1 MSSGEAASVTF
12 RVAIIGRPNVG
23 KSTLFNILTR
33 TRNAVVKNQPG
44 VTRDVQAEKAEWWG
58 RQFEILD
65 TGGITNKIDD
75 FSPLILKQVLEAL
88 GRVDLIVAVL
98 DGKAGLHA
106 EDRDIIRIAQESGKP
121 FFVVVNK
128 VDREHEAD
136 LKKAEF
142 YELGVDFIHTS
153 FEQHVHV
160 DQVVEKIIS
169 HMPAETKKLREGIRF
184 AIMGKP
190 NVGKSSLANA
200 ILGESRMLVSDVAGT
215 TVDAIEEEL
224 SYKNQNLIL
233 VDTAGL
239 RRRGKRFAKRDGVE
253 ILSAYKTE
261 DAIGRANVVLLVVD
275 STLGPTEQDAR
286 LIKMAYDRFK
296 PVILVAN
303 KTDLARLQREKH
315 REWFRERL
323 AYEFHFTDDV
333 PVVFTS
339 AERVEGI
346 NEVLDKIIEI
356 HQKLTL
362 KISTSKLN
370 DFFYDTIRSAP
381 APVYG
386 NTNVKFYYLTQ
397 TEQRPPSF
405 IAFANHPEGV
415 SPTYRRFLIKRIQ
428 KQWGLEGVPVRMFVM
443 KSGGERL

>member
-1 MSSGEAASVTF
+1 MSSANF
-12 RVAIIGRPNVG
+12 RVAILGRPNVG

-44 VTRDVQAEKAEWWG
+44 VTRDIQAEKAEWWG
-58 RQFEILD
+58 KTFEILD
-65 TGGITNKIDD
+65 TGGITNRMDE

-88 GRVDLIVAVL
+88 GRVDLIVAVM
-98 DGKAGLHA
+98 DGKHGIHA

-142 YELGVDFIHTS
+142 YELGVDLIHAS
-153 FEQHVHV
+153 FEQRVHV
-160 DQVVEKIIS
+160 DKIVEKIIEHLPS
-169 HMPAETKKLREGIRF
+169 EQRQLKAGIRF
-184 AIMGKP
+184 VIMGKP

-200 ILGESRMLVSDVAGT
+200 MLGEKRMIVSDVAGT

-224 SYKNQNLIL
+224 EFANHNLIL

-239 RRRGKRFAKRDGVE
+239 RRRGKRFSKRDGVE

-261 DAIGRANVVLLVVD
+261 DALARADVVLLVVD
-275 STLGPTEQDAR
+275 STMGPTEQDAR
-286 LIKMAYDRFK
+286 MIKMAYDRHK
-296 PVILVAN
+296 PVIMVAN
-303 KTDLARLQREKH
+303 KTDLARIERDKH
-315 REWFRERL
+315 KEWFRDRL
-323 AYEFHFTDDV
+323 NFEFHFVEDL
-333 PVVFTS
+333 PVIYTS
-339 AERVEGI
+339 AEKKEGI
-346 NEVLDKIIEI
+346 DQVLYAIIEMWK
-356 HQKLTL
+356 KLET

-370 DFFYDTIRSAP
+370 DFFYDVIRQAP

-386 NTNVKFYYLTQ
+386 TTNVKFYYLTQ

-405 IAFANHPEGV
+405 IAFANHPDGV
-415 SPTYRRFLIKRIQ
+415 SPSYRRFLVKRIQ
-428 KQWGLEGVPVRMFVM
+428 KEWGLEGVPVRMFIM
-443 KSGGERL
+443 KSGGEKL